1 MKLFKKIIISVMTA
15 VLAVCFITS
24 DITNIA
30 SFAQTADET
39 SDGAYA
45 PIDSAG
51 YIRWTGSLALKE
63 NMSYYIDSEV
73 KISGNKRVTLPKG
86 CRLLIKDSGSLL
98 VYAGSTLTVKGEI
111 VVEPSARV
119 VVSGGFIA
127 LGGSSVQN
135 HGTFS
140 GTKSSLFE
148 LSSEITTGSKGIT
161 AFAGTVNVYK
171 SGSLVNFNRLTFA
184 AESSVTLSGSVV
196 CERSGVLFLKGE
208 LTVTVSGSIYSSG
221 SLNLYCN
228 AAVSG
233 TITLAPGSG
242 FYTSGGAI
250 FRCIKSARFIDKRK
264 SKYDFDAP
272 EDPDNASA
280 SSEYDSAP
288 EAVNWF
294 GIDVSRYQGAINWN
308 KVKASGV
315 DFVIMR
321 ASIGDHEDAM
331 FANYITAAKKAGLM
345 VGVYHYLFAETPEDA
360 LVEARL
366 FIDTISRY
374 AIDFPAVLDFEEP
387 SQQNNLTNAERTKI
401 AQVFMDEVK
410 KAGYFPML
418 YTNKSWA
425 VGYLDMD
432 KLKDYEIWLAE
443 WKAAPTYTGDYG
455 IWQYTARGKV
465 SGIDSD
471 VDLDIC
477 TRNYRKLILD
487 GGYNHLK

>member
-1 MKLFKKIIISVMTA
+1 MKLFKKILISVMTVA
-15 VLAVCFITS
+15 LAVFFVS
-24 DITNIA
+24 ADITNIA
-30 SFAQTADET
+30 SFAQTAET
-39 SDGAYA
+39 AGGEYD

-86 CRLLIKDSGSLL
+86 CRLLIKDGGSLL
-98 VYAGSTLTVKGEI
+98 VYEGSALTVKGEI
-111 VVEPSARV
+111 IVEPSARV
-119 VVSGGFIA
+119 AVSGKFIA
-127 LGGSSVQN
+127 QDGSSVKN

-148 LSSEITTGSKGIT
+148 LSSEFITGNKGIT

-171 SGSLVNFNRLTFA
+171 SGSLVNHNRLTFA
-184 AESSVTLSGSVV
+184 ADSSVTLSGSVV
-196 CERSGVLFLKGE
+196 SERSGVLFLKGE
-208 LTVTVSGSIYSSG
+208 FTVTVSGSIYSAG
-221 SLNLYCN
+221 SLILYCN

-233 TITLAPGSG
+233 TITLAPASG
-242 FYTSGGAI
+242 FYATGGAV
-250 FRCIKSARFIDKRK
+250 FRCLKSAQFIDERN
-264 SKYDFDAP
+264 SKAAPDAP
-272 EDPDNASA
+272 APNANA

-288 EAVNWF
+288 ETVNWF
-294 GIDVSRYQGAINWN
+294 GIDVSRYQGAINWE

-331 FANYITAAKKAGLM
+331 FANYINGAKKAGLM
-345 VGVYHYLFAETPEDA
+345 VGVYHYLFAETPKDA

-387 SQQNNLTNAERTKI
+387 SQQANLTNAERTKI
-401 AQVFMDEVK
+401 AAVFMDEVK
-410 KAGYFPML
+410 KAGYYPML

-432 KLKDYEIWLAE
+432 KLVDYEIWLAE
-443 WKAAPTYTGDYG
+443 WKAAPTYTGDFG

-465 SGIDSD
+465 SGIESD

-477 TRNYRKLILD
+477 TKNYRKIILD